1 MNEYNRYWKESKDKD
16 LKMMLRE
23 ISRSCEG
30 DGHPDVK
37 LTFKMENKGEV
48 VMEINRWCGVVQYF
62 MFQRSMEHGFRYHIV
77 VGVDSVSQTQEG
89 QLLQDIFAPYL
100 TIHSRPSRA
109 SSEKA
114 EVSQGKRRLVALS
127 GCVGAAIK
135 SDREKHERQLQAYE
149 TMCLDNL

>member
-1 MNEYNRYWKESKDKD
+1 
-16 LKMMLRE
+16 MLRE

-37 LTFKMENKGEV
+37 LTFKMDNKGEA

-77 VGVDSVSQTQEG
+77 VGVGRVFQTQEG

-100 TIHSRPSRA
+100 TIHSRPSRV

-114 EVSQGKRRLVALS
+114 EVSQGKRTLAVGSER
-127 GCVGAAIK
+127 VGAAIK

-149 TMCLDNL
+149 SMCLDNL